1 MSENEIDSLEIVV
14 EAEANRANRALSGLE
29 KRINKAATA
38 LEKFMVMAQG
48 GVSFKNVDVDKLF
61 SGNAMDKAARSQGK
75 KLADELIS
83 GFNLNKAT
91 PEVQR
96 QVRELSQKIAGGLS
110 ANGGRS
116 YSGLS
121 TDLEALGKITAKNGS
136 VAKSTS
142 EEYQKLYNWIK
153 TTSKIK
159 IAPET
164 AKSLGDAYKNRVPVM
179 KQKLSTKGGIELDSF
194 YNEAKDMFPGLL
206 KDAYSVE
213 DEFYQ
218 LNSALEKFYE
228 TSKSFYKPEWL
239 EDAAYENVISG
250 VNDIV
255 AGIEKAKS
263 ESSDLTGS
271 LKGVADTGK
280 SFSDIF
286 GAGMDTSGLER
297 IVELTGSVRSQN
309 TSTRSNRNDVK
320 YPVQEFET
328 LVDKFKDS
336 SLGVDFSGMDS
347 KQLQSK
353 LAEYERAYERIWQS
367 ISDIRELEGTDT
379 LGGKDWYKKIMQMN
393 QYSNAIDEATN
404 ALKELQNV
412 SNGGIPIN
420 HFNAND
426 THNDSGSD
434 VSKTEATSGKFM
446 GYDPEAMKAV
456 FGEGAENLHNY
467 NDVMKQFGETAF
479 EAFDK
484 LNDSVGKID
493 TSKMNTFEAQIKSLK
508 QQLAEL
514 ASQGFSQHDP
524 EYDKVA
530 RELAEVQVAK
540 KQYDQE
546 MQKSVKAEMGAD
558 EAKRVGNSLED
569 AAKKANFFKRTVN
582 SIKGAAKNV
591 NSVKKAFDN
600 AGKSIRNAKDIAGKA
615 IHPFRTLKE
624 LMGSSNG
631 GKKNG
636 MSFGRMI
643 GSSIM
648 FSTIFG
654 AISQIKQAVK
664 EGSDNLVQYSSEYN
678 KSISGMVSSLLYL
691 KNAWA
696 VAFAPVVNVVGPY
709 IESFIDM
716 LASALNAVGQFMAA
730 LTGKG
735 FVVQAKKAWKDY
747 GASIAD
753 SSSSMDK
760 ANNSAKQLKRTILG
774 FDELNILNGD
784 DGASGSG
791 SGSGSGGKYTG
802 PSASDMFETIEVPNS
817 MNKLVDKFKEA
828 IKNSDFTDIGRML
841 SDKLSSAMESIKWNE
856 VYHKADNFG
865 KDLATFLNGLIS
877 PRLFYDLGATIA
889 GSINTALHAAN
900 SFAVNFD
907 WKNLGDSLAASVTG
921 FFENWDAGLTGETFS
936 HFVMGILEAIT
947 GFLDGLGDDKTWEK
961 IGQKLVDFICGVDWK
976 GLAWDLIGFF
986 KGLYSAFVR
995 FPADFARGVA
1005 QEIVNKI
1012 FGENKIEIPEIKW
1025 FDFLYEHIM
1034 AMNIRQLPLFD
1045 MLFDLK
1051 GFKDFADNASEF
1063 YYSVR
1068 DYFAGKIEECGGD
1081 IVAGLGKGIL
1091 DALGDAVTWI
1101 DKHFPII
1108 KAFKQ
1113 FFGIHSPSTV
1123 FEKLGGY
1130 IMDGL
1135 SNGVTEK
1142 LQPILDFFGDLKD
1155 SIVEKFDDVKDW
1167 FGEKFGSARTKVE
1180 DKFSDIGSWFTDRKK
1195 DIQNGLKDT
1204 GDWIGSKFSTGRKNV
1219 NSAFSDIGSWFTS
1232 RKTDIQNGTKDID
1245 TWMQTKYTAARTN
1258 VNNAFKDSGQW
1269 FGQRK
1274 SDIQNNMNSISDWFD
1289 TKYRNARSLSN
1300 AAFQNIGS
1308 WFGSR
1313 RNDIQNNMSSISE
1326 WFRSTFQSAYRAITG
1341 IFDNIGSYFWGI
1353 AEKIKSPIRNALNG
1367 VISGVNWVLGKLGSG
1382 TRFDYVNFATGTGAD
1397 GVAHDTLG
1405 VVNDQTGNTYRE
1417 LVQFPNG
1424 KTIIPTGRNV
1434 MLPMPKGTKVLPADK
1449 TETLMKMRNIPHFKS
1464 GIGDFFGNAWAK
1476 FRDFTGDVLD
1486 YVENPRKLM
1495 QIAIDKFTDL
1505 SGALEPGL
1513 SMAKGATNAVFDA
1526 AVSKIKGLL
1535 SEFGSTNVK
1544 YNASAGVEQWRSLA
1558 KRALQMTGQYSASNL
1573 NRLLMQMQSESGG
1586 NPNAINLWDS
1596 NAKAGIPSKG
1606 LMQVIDPTFRSYALA
1621 PYNKNIYD
1629 PLSNILAAIRYTVS
1643 RYGSLARGWN
1653 GHGYA
1658 DGGFPVN
1665 GEVYV
1670 ANENGFGSEYIGK
1683 LGNHHVVANN
1693 QQIVDGIKQGV
1704 IDAMMEVYIATAG
1717 NDEDSKIPIILNA
1730 VLKTEDNEVLARA
1743 VEKGQISRNS
1753 RFNPSPAY

>member
-48 GVSFKNVDVDKLF
+48 GISFKNVDVDKLF

-96 QVRELSQKIAGGLS
+96 QVRELSQKITGGLS
-110 ANGGRS
+110 ANGGKS

-159 IAPET
+159 ITPET

-206 KDAYSVE
+206 KDANNVE
-213 DEFYQ
+213 DEFHQ

-228 TSKSFYKPEWL
+228 TSNSFYKPEWM
-239 EDAAYENVISG
+239 EDAAYESVISG
-250 VNDIV
+250 VNEIV
-255 AGIEKAKS
+255 ASIEKAKS

-320 YPVQEFET
+320 YPVEEFKT
-328 LVDKFKDS
+328 LQNRFKDS
-336 SLGVDFSGMDS
+336 TLDLDFSGMGANELR
-347 KQLQSK
+347 KQVKNFEK
-353 LAEYERAYERIWQS
+353 LYKNTKQG
-367 ISDIRELEGTDT
+367 ISDRIKLEGTDS
-379 LGGKDWYKKIMQMN
+379 LGGKNWYKQIMQMN
-393 QYSNAIDEATN
+393 QYEN
-404 ALKELQNV
+404 AL
-412 SNGGIPIN
+412 
-420 HFNAND
+420 
-426 THNDSGSD
+426 DSA
-434 VSKTEATSGKFM
+434 TEALGRYIEVNEEAQAVVDRNVIKNSGDSSLPKSDSTSADSM
-446 GYDPEAMKAV
+446 NYDESAMKAV
-456 FGEGAENLHNY
+456 FGNVADGVKNW
-467 NDVMKQFGETAF
+467 NDAVDKFGNSAWRTFNGLDDSAKDLANSLNES
-479 EAFDK
+479 FD
-484 LNDSVGKID
+484 VGKV
-493 TSKMNTFEAQIKSLK
+493 NTFDARIKELDK
-508 QQLAEL
+508 QLAEL
-514 ASQGFSQHDP
+514 ASKGLTEYDP
-524 EYDKVA
+524 EYDKVY
-530 RELAEVQVAK
+530 RERAEVKAAK
-540 KQYDQE
+540 KQYEQE

-558 EAKRVGNSLED
+558 EAKRAGDSFED
-569 AAKKANFFKRTVN
+569 AAKKANIFKRAIN
-582 SIKGAAKNV
+582 GIKGAANNI
-591 NSVKKAFDN
+591 NSVKKSFDKV
-600 AGKSIRNAKDIAGKA
+600 GKSIQNAKSLASKA

-624 LMGSSNG
+624 LLGGSDG
-631 GKKNG
+631 GNKRHG

-664 EGSDNLVQYSSEYN
+664 EGSDNLVQYSAEYN

-716 LASALNAVGQFMAA
+716 LAGALNAVGQFMAA

-747 GASIAD
+747 GAGLD
-753 SSSSMDK
+753 TTKDK
-760 ANNSAKQLKRTILG
+760 ANDTAKAIKDLQNYTLG
-774 FDELNILNGD
+774 IDELNVIQPSDN
-784 DGASGSG
+784 SGSSG
-791 SGSGSGGKYTG
+791 SGSGSGGSSSN
-802 PSASDMFETIEVPNS
+802 PAISDMFETIEVPNS
-817 MNKLVDKFKEA
+817 MNKLADKFKEA

-841 SDKLSSAMESIKWNE
+841 SDKLSSAMESIQWNK

-889 GSINTALHAAN
+889 GSINTALHASN

-921 FFENWDAGLTGETFS
+921 FFENWDAGLSAETFS
-936 HFVMGILEAIT
+936 HFIMGILEAMT
-947 GFLDGLGDDKTWEK
+947 GFINGLSEDKTWDK
-961 IGQKLVDFICGVDWK
+961 IGQKIVDYICGIDWK
-976 GLAWDLIGFF
+976 GLKWDLGGFF
-986 KGLYSAFVR
+986 KAFKSALINFPKDFKTGTMKGLFEA
-995 FPADFARGVA
+995 
-1005 QEIVNKI
+1005 I
-1012 FGENKIEIPEIKW
+1012 FG
-1025 FDFLYEHIM
+1025 
-1034 AMNIRQLPLFD
+1034 
-1045 MLFDLK
+1045 
-1051 GFKDFADNASEF
+1051 
-1063 YYSVR
+1063 
-1068 DYFAGKIEECGGD
+1068 
-1081 IVAGLGKGIL
+1081 
-1091 DALGDAVTWI
+1091 
-1101 DKHFPII
+1101 
-1108 KAFKQ
+1108 
-1113 FFGIHSPSTV
+1113 
-1123 FEKLGGY
+1123 
-1130 IMDGL
+1130 DGL
-1135 SNGVTEK
+1135 SDKE
-1142 LQPILDFFGDLKD
+1142 LKD
-1155 SIVEKFDDVKDW
+1155 SLGIFDKVNELWKKTDNNFFEAGYGVIYQSPSQLSGLSDKDIESANKAAIENFGNIGEWFRKRKEDIENAQGDIADWFSKKYQDARTGTENAFQDIGTWYADRKTDVKNAQSDIADW
-1167 FGEKFGSARTKVE
+1167 FGKKYEDARTRVA
-1180 DKFSDIGSWFTDRKK
+1180 DTFQDIGGWFGQK
-1195 DIQNGLKDT
+1195 
-1204 GDWIGSKFSTGRKNV
+1204 
-1219 NSAFSDIGSWFTS
+1219 
-1232 RKTDIQNGTKDID
+1232 KTDIQT
-1245 TWMQTKYTAARTN
+1245 
-1258 VNNAFKDSGQW
+1258 
-1269 FGQRK
+1269 
-1274 SDIQNNMNSISDWFD
+1274 NMNNISDWFD
-1289 TKYRNARSLSN
+1289 TKFKGARGYVAS
-1300 AAFQNIGS
+1300 AFQNIGS
-1308 WFGSR
+1308 WFGDKR
-1313 RNDIQNNMSSISE
+1313 KAIQNNMGSIST
-1326 WFRSTFQSAYRAITG
+1326 WFRDTFRKAYDGITG
-1341 IFDNIGSYFWGI
+1341 IFNNIGSYFSKVAGWI
-1353 AEKIKSPIRNALNG
+1353 ETPIKNALNG
-1367 VISGVNWVLGKLGSG
+1367 VREAVNWIYGKLGG
-1382 TRFDYVNFATGTGAD
+1382 NGELIPKYATGTD

-1405 VVNDQTGNTYRE
+1405 VVNDQTGSTYRE

-1434 MLPMPKGTKVLPADK
+1434 MLPMPKGTKVLPADQTK
-1449 TETLMKMRNIPHFKS
+1449 ALMRMQNIPHFKS

-1476 FRDFTGDVLD
+1476 IKDFTGDILD

-1505 SGALEPGL
+1505 TGVLEPGL
-1513 SMAKGATNAVFDA
+1513 SMAKGAVSSVFDA
-1526 AVSKIKGLL
+1526 AVDSIRGLL
-1535 SEFGSTNVK
+1535 SDFGGSNVK
-1544 YNASAGVEQWRSLA
+1544 YNPSAGVEQWRKLA
-1558 KRALQMTGQYSASNL
+1558 KKALKLTNQYSEANL
-1573 NRLLMQMQSESGG
+1573 NRLLMQMQSESSG
-1586 NPNAINLWDS
+1586 NPNAINNWDS

-1629 PLSNILAAIRYTVS
+1629 PLSNMIAAIRYTVS
-1643 RYGSLARGWN
+1643 MYGSLSRGWN

-1658 DGGFPVN
+1658 NGGFPMN

-1670 ANENGFGSEYIGK
+1670 ANENGFGSEYIGSI
-1683 LGNHHVVANN
+1683 GNRHVVANN
-1693 QQIVDGIKQGV
+1693 NQIVESVSSGV
-1704 IDAMMEVYIATAG
+1704 ERA
-1717 NDEDSKIPIILNA
+1717 NDETNALLRTVIEYQKLILKKDTSVNMDG
-1730 VLKTEDNEVLARA
+1730 KRMD
-1743 VEKGQISRNS
+1743 KQISKARRNTGFS
-1753 RFNPSPAY
+1753 FSPA